1 MKEVAR
7 MNAYQIIMV
16 CIAIVTL
23 ILKLI
28 EFILDLT
35 RK

>member
-1 MKEVAR
+1 
-7 MNAYQIIMV
+7 MNAYQIVMV
-16 CIAIVTL
+16 CIAVVTL

-28 EFILDLT
+28 EFILSLI

>member
-1 MKEVAR
+1 
-7 MNAYQIIMV
+7 MNAYQITMV

-28 EFILDLT
+28 EFILNLT

>member
-1 MKEVAR
+1 MEAD
-7 MNAYQIIMV
+7 QIVMV
-16 CIAIVTL
+16 CIAVVTL

-28 EFILDLT
+28 EFILNLT

>member
-1 MKEVAR
+1 ME
-7 MNAYQIIMV
+7 AYQIVMV
-16 CIAIVTL
+16 CIAVVTL

-28 EFILDLT
+28 EFILNLT

>member
-1 MKEVAR
+1 

-28 EFILDLT
+28 EFILNLT

>member
-1 MKEVAR
+1 

-28 EFILDLT
+28 EFILNLT
-35 RK
+35 RKLR

>member
-1 MKEVAR
+1 MD
-7 MNAYQIIMV
+7 AYQIVMV

-28 EFILDLT
+28 EFILNLT